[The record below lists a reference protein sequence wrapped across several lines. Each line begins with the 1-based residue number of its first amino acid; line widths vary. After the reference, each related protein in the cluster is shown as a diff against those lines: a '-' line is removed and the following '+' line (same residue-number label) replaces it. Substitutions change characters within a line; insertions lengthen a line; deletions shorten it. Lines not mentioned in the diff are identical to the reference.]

1 LGAGIGGAA
10 GGWCYGQFGASAVFL
25 MCALMALSWLLLSLS
40 MKQPRYWANLLI
52 SLSNLTEQQ
61 SDAFAIE
68 LLKITGIEEVTLRY
82 EDAVAYLKVDNKI
95 LDSELLQSLIT
106 KHTQPS
112 SQ

>member
-1 LGAGIGGAA
+1 
-10 GGWCYGQFGASAVFL
+10 
-25 MCALMALSWLLLSLS
+25 
-40 MKQPRYWANLLI
+40 LLI